1 MQSIVEVYRC
11 ARPMMPYPHFCKDLF
26 AYVKEYR

>member
-1 MQSIVEVYRC
+1 MQSIVGAGS
-11 ARPMMPYPHFCKDLF
+11 ARPMMPYPHFGKDLF